1 MTLNVKVQRNTENL
15 NRRQRIKLKH
25 KNILK
30 LNSIQKM
37 LYRTLILVLA
47 YDIPVLQWYMVG
59 PTYRKLQEVPKKQ

>member
-1 MTLNVKVQRNTENL
+1 MKLNVKVQRNTENL

-30 LNSIQKM
+30 LNSIKKM
-37 LYRTLILVLA
+37 LYQTLILVLA

-59 PTYRKLQEVPKKQ
+59 PTIENFEVPKKQ